1 MSNYQCEACGKYK
14 AADVSKI
21 GVGDKVN
28 FGVVTKSSSLTIRLS
43 IKEGEVTEVDGDI
56 LTIKV
61 KRGGTYK
68 QRRGS
73 VTPEGA
79 PGALTYALFGRCDC
93 GEEAKS

>member
-1 MSNYQCEACGKYK
+1 MSDYKCEACGKYK
-14 AADVSKI
+14 KADVSKV

-28 FGVVTKSSSLTIRLS
+28 FAIATQSSSRS
-43 IKEGEVTEVDGDI
+43 MRFSSKEGEVTEVDGDT

-68 QRRGS
+68 QSRQA

-79 PGALTYALFGRCDC
+79 PGALTYALLGCC
-93 GEEAKS
+93 SCEETKA